1 MFTHRSRKPF
11 LRGERRLRE
20 ELELAPEMPEASPL
34 VGEEAIVTLSIPCAP
49 EYVGTARL
57 TILGVAGRMGF
68 TYDQVEDIRLAVG
81 EACTNAIDRA
91 VRGGNGATPP
101 PITIRSQV
109 DAARL
114 IIEIEDHAGR
124 SASGTDVEAPAVE
137 IERMDPQELG
147 ALLMEILVDE
157 VSVEPLAEGGTRVR
171 LVKYAAEV

>member
-1 MFTHRSRKPF
+1 MCMRPSRKPF
-11 LRGERRLRE
+11 LRE
-20 ELELAPEMPEASPL
+20 EPDVAPETSDTPSAT
-34 VGEEAIVTLSIPCAP
+34 GEDAIVTLSIPCAP

-91 VRGGNGATPP
+91 LRGGNSASAQ
-101 PITIRSQV
+101 PITIRSHV
-109 DAARL
+109 DATRL
-114 IIEIEDHAGR
+114 IIEIEDRAGKP
-124 SASGTDVEAPAVE
+124 AAATDVEAPAVE

-157 VSVEPLAEGGTRVR
+157 VVVEPLTEGGTRVR
-171 LVKYAAEV
+171 LVKYAAEA

>member
-1 MFTHRSRKPF
+1 M
-11 LRGERRLRE
+11 
-20 ELELAPEMPEASPL
+20 APEIPDSPPASAEDA
-34 VGEEAIVTLSIPCAP
+34 VVTLSIPCAP

-91 VRGGNGATPP
+91 LRGGNGAAPA

-109 DAARL
+109 DATRL

-124 SASGTDVEAPAVE
+124 PASATDVEAPAVE

-157 VSVEPLAEGGTRVR
+157 VAVEPLAGGGTRVR